1 MMSLHRM
8 KSEIL
13 ADKKKAS
20 ILSALVAIALI
31 LGVRALVSGKS
42 GGPASSARAATSGAV
57 VAGVNAGGDPTTD
70 AEARVRELIARWR
83 AFAHP
88 SQAERD
94 LFALSEA
101 DFPHPSEPEPTTT
114 EGAKSAE
121 QTDDETLRRQAIAQA
136 VASITLK
143 STLVGEKPVAVVSI
157 PALTGRRDVLIRA
170 GDSIAGFTVIEIAKG
185 RISLEREGIRTD
197 LVVKSPLD

>member
-1 MMSLHRM
+1 MSLHRI

-20 ILSALVAIALI
+20 ILSGLVAIALI
-31 LGVRALVSGKS
+31 LGVRAMVSGK
-42 GGPASSARAATSGAV
+42 GGPASSARAATSSAAPGAQG
-57 VAGVNAGGDPTTD
+57 AGADQSVD
-70 AEARVRELIARWR
+70 AEARVRELITRWR

-101 DFPHPSEPEPTTT
+101 DFPHPSEPEPITT
-114 EGAKSAE
+114 EGAKSAD

-143 STLVGEKPVAVVSI
+143 STLVGEKPVAVMSI
-157 PALTGRRDVLIRA
+157 PSLTGRRDVLVRT
-170 GDSIAGFTVIEIAKG
+170 GDSIAGFTVTRITQG
-185 RISLEREGIRTD
+185 RVSLEQDGMQAE
-197 LVVKSPLD
+197 LVVKSPLE

>member
-1 MMSLHRM
+1 MMSLYRI
-8 KSEIL
+8 KGEII

-20 ILSALVAIALI
+20 ILSGLVAIALI
-31 LGVRALVSGKS
+31 LGVRAMVSGK
-42 GGPASSARAATSGAV
+42 GGPASSARASTSSIATAATIAGA
-57 VAGVNAGGDPTTD
+57 DPQID
-70 AEARVRELIARWR
+70 AEARVRELITRWR

-101 DFPHPSEPEPTTT
+101 DFPHPSEPEPITTQ
-114 EGAKSAE
+114 GAKSAE

-157 PALTGRRDVLIRA
+157 PALSGRRDVLVRT
-170 GDSIAGFTVIEIAKG
+170 GDSIAGFTVTRIAQG
-185 RISLEREGIRTD
+185 RVSLDREGMQAE
-197 LVVKSPLD
+197 LVVKSPLE